1 MSVRSQ
7 RRIAAKI
14 MKVGESRV
22 WMDPED
28 IDAISSAIT
37 RTEIR
42 KLIHEGAIRP
52 LPESGTSRGRTRAL
66 KSKKHAGRRTG
77 SGSRKGARISRKTAW
92 MLRIRAIRERL
103 RELRDKRMIQ
113 SQTYRKLLLMAKGGS
128 FRSSSHL
135 DEYIE
140 AHKLAKRR

>member
-7 RRIAAKI
+7 RRIAASI
-14 MKVGESRV
+14 LKVGENKI
-22 WMDPED
+22 WLDPED
-28 IDAISSAIT
+28 TDAISSAIT

-52 LPESGTSRGRTRAL
+52 LPEKGTSRGRTRTL
-66 KSKKHAGRRTG
+66 RDKKKMGRRG
-77 SGSRKGARISRKTAW
+77 GPGSRKGSRLPRKTSW
-92 MLRIRAIRERL
+92 LLRIRAIRERL

-113 SQTYRKLLLMAKGGS
+113 TNTYRKLLLMAKGGS
-128 FRSSSHL
+128 FRNSSHL

-140 AHKLAKRR
+140 AHKLARKR

>member
-7 RRIAAKI
+7 RRMAAKI

-28 IDAISSAIT
+28 VDAISSAIT
-37 RTEIR
+37 RGEIR

-52 LPESGTSRGRTRAL
+52 LPEAGTSRGRTRAL

-77 SGSRKGARISRKTAW
+77 SGSRKGARIPRKTAW
-92 MLRIRAIRERL
+92 MLRIRAIRGRL

-113 SQTYRKLLLMAKGGS
+113 SQTFRKLLLMAKGGS

-140 AHKLAKRR
+140 AHKLARRR